1 MPRHLDSDTRMHG
14 SGVKDWLYPVKN
26 TTAHRYVQ
34 NLSEGISSAVK
45 RYIPNTNLA
54 ERSEQLIDALGY
66 ANYDAKTAAFLRAHG
81 SEEITSLTV
90 RRAPV
95 GSMIHAA
102 LNAISLGQWEQSRQI
117 YGYDKLYHL
126 GLIINGRYITQR
138 LSRVTITMKDA
149 DSPGSEFM
157 EVNLKNKANDPAFTI
172 KNLFDTTERRVG
184 KNTFFKY
191 DAFRNNCQNFVLN
204 ILKAN
209 DLDDFALQE
218 FILQPVERLI
228 QAQPDYLST
237 VSNTLTNLGQIA
249 GAGKPGASPMGA
261 SPAEYALSEDDIRKL
276 CGQIPVLRYP
286 ELASMATP
294 DDLFKGKKAAVL
306 LFLTEGDSV
315 GHWLAVLDRP
325 DHYEVFDSFGVAID
339 GERRWLDKSKLVEF
353 NESSPLLTGLLA
365 RGNKPVV
372 HNTTKLQN
380 DDADTCG
387 RWVAARILH
396 ANEPLHTFV
405 SLMKGGRGTPD
416 ETVTAYTY
424 GLLHK

>member
-1 MPRHLDSDTRMHG
+1 MPRHLYEFRMRG
-14 SGVKDWLYPVKN
+14 SGFQDWLSN
-26 TTAHRYVQ
+26 A
-34 NLSEGISSAVK
+34 SK

-54 ERSEQLIDALGY
+54 ERTDQLIDYLGY

-90 RRAPV
+90 RRAPI

-102 LNAISLGQWEQSRQI
+102 LNAISAGQWEQSRQI

-138 LSRVTITMKDA
+138 LSRVTITVKDA

-157 EVNLKNKANDPAFTI
+157 EVNLKGKANDPTFTI
-172 KNLFDTTERRVG
+172 KSLLDTTERRVG

-204 ILKAN
+204 ILTAN
-209 DLDDFALQE
+209 GLNDFALQE
-218 FILQPVERLI
+218 FIKQPVERLLR
-228 QAQPDYLST
+228 AQPDYVST

-249 GAGKPGASPMGA
+249 GAGKPDTSPAS

-325 DHYEVFDSFGVAID
+325 DHYEVFDSFGVAVD

-353 NESSPLLTGLLA
+353 NESAPLLTELLA

-424 GLLHK
+424 GLLRK